1 MILNQT
7 PVRTSKNYGINDIEL
22 DLEIPKITE
31 FDNITILSDELENID
46 ISDDGILTSKIG
58 LELRVN

>member
-58 LELRVN
+58 LE